1 MKQQQGANAFQS
13 NLLPTLQSL
22 TEKLVQQG
30 FIPKVHFELE
40 GAYSPAK
47 SHQALDFHAVNQ
59 KLKTANIAGELKTE
73 YWQYQWE
80 YVSHYHDQTPAE
92 EAQHLANAIFQL
104 PGIMKQCGA
113 QEVFLKPVVW
123 GGDQGRYIQGSS
135 SIFSTDRRPV
145 HIPNAVQINVS
156 IQDLNKKNLIATT
169 SLGEWLQWHLLQT
182 SYACCLL
189 FLPEEDAFH
198 RLGLRH
204 NYSLDA
210 ELSSPFELSGGHQG
224 SIALYRE
231 KGKHNQDMGI
241 VPLLY
246 GSHDQVLS
254 YHQDW
259 HSTARI
265 EHRLGATSQHY
276 DPYLNVLFIL
286 LNILEAIESWQI
298 HPGFPPQYTT
308 KALPKSLYDNNKE
321 TGAISLFKQDYWLS
335 KTIAKH
341 LNTEFEEPQLQPQTP
356 HPLAAQIIHHLMLRY
371 EQNSTISLQ

>member
-13 NLLPTLQSL
+13 NLLPTLQFL
-22 TEKLVQQG
+22 TQKLVCQG

-40 GAYSPAK
+40 GAYSPVNVN
-47 SHQALDFHAVNQ
+47 QPLDFHAVNQ
-59 KLKTANIAGELKTE
+59 KLKAANIAGELKTE

-92 EAQHLANAIFQL
+92 EAQHLANAINQL
-104 PGIMKQCGA
+104 PDIMKQCGA
-113 QEVFLKPVVW
+113 QEIFLKPVVW
-123 GGDQGRYIQGSS
+123 GGDQGRYVEGSS
-135 SIFSTDRRPV
+135 AIFSTDRRPV

-156 IQDLNKKNLIATT
+156 IQDLSKNNLIATT

-204 NYSLDA
+204 NYGLDA

-231 KGKHNQDMGI
+231 RGKHNQDMGI
-241 VPLLY
+241 IPLLY
-246 GSHDQVLS
+246 GSDDQVLS

-265 EHRLGATSQHY
+265 EHRLGATSLNY
-276 DPYLNVLFIL
+276 DPYLNVLFVL
-286 LNILEAIESWQI
+286 LNILEAVESWQKQ
-298 HPGFPPQYTT
+298 PGHPPQFTT
-308 KALPKSLYDNNKE
+308 QALPKSLYDNKE
-321 TGAISLFKQDYWLS
+321 EAGAISLFKQDSWLS
-335 KTIAKH
+335 NTITKH
-341 LNTEFEEPQLQPQTP
+341 LHSRHEEKHSKPFSI
-356 HPLAAQIIHHLMLRY
+356 HPLATQITHHLMLRY
-371 EQNSTISLQ
+371 QQNSAISLQ